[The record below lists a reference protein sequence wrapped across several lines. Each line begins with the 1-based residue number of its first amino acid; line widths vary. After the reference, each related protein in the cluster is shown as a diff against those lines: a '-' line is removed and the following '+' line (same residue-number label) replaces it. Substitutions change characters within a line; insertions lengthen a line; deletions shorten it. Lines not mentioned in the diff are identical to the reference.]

1 MSDEMR
7 TKLQNEV
14 LKKLIGAYVTKVIGK
29 GSNYGKNAKT
39 VM

>member
-14 LKKLIGAYVTKVIGK
+14 LKKLIGAYVTKVIGE